1 MYTILLFDVQLV
13 NCTALFFLVRDLIL
27 SYFTDV
33 DDEDL
38 NRDPGEFI

>member
-1 MYTILLFDVQLV
+1 MFNWLI
-13 NCTALFFLVRDLIL
+13 ALPFFFLVRDLIL

>member
-1 MYTILLFDVQLV
+1 MFNWLI
-13 NCTALFFLVRDLIL
+13 AMPFFLVPDLSL

-38 NRDPGEFI
+38 NNDPGKFI